1 MSENEKTIQNPGT
14 PEENVENAPIAN
26 EVDKENEAAEQQV
39 IEETATE
46 AKEEAL
52 ATEAKEEVPAPE
64 VKEEAPAPEAK
75 EEALAPEAKEEAP
88 ASKAKEEAKEEP
100 KAEEEVKSEKEE
112 EKIPVP
118 NYHEMGKEDLVAAMR
133 AILENSRLNA
143 HKEVS
148 LIKQTMYNIR
158 QKETE
163 EELQKFL
170 DAGNEPA
177 AFSAMPCEYE
187 AQFKELYNEFKEKR
201 AQYLEAEENRRQ
213 ENLAKKLDVIE
224 RLKVLMEDVDNI
236 NRNYPKFVELQ
247 TEFKEIKDIPG
258 AAENDVWKQYKQQE
272 EHFYDLLKLNRELR
286 DLDFKK
292 NLEIKRQLIEQA
304 KSLADEEDV
313 IEAGRKLQI
322 LHSEWRETGPVAK
335 ELRDEI
341 WAEFKEASTVVNKR
355 HQEFFDSR
363 REKEQENEA
372 AKIKLCEE
380 AEAVNLDEIKGF
392 AAWDK
397 ATENIKELQ
406 AKWKELG
413 PAPRKVNN
421 ALFARFRESCDK
433 FFEAKAEYYRNIKAE
448 HKENLAKKEALCEQA
463 EELLSKIDEAG
474 SREKVQ
480 ALQAEW
486 KTIGPVERRQSDA
499 IWARFTAACNAF
511 YEELRSRRSGRREEE
526 NANLEAKR
534 AIIAKIKEIPLD
546 GDRNTVLPAIRELQ
560 IEWQQVGHVPYK
572 LKEEIY
578 KEYREAC
585 DAVYNSL
592 DSSRTR
598 ERMNDYKERIRGLRG
613 DKDNV
618 VSERDKLNSALER
631 KKSDLATYENN
642 MGFFNVKSSAGNAMV
657 QELERKIKKIKD
669 EIAEIKEKLSLL
681 KNTEN

>member
-1 MSENEKTIQNPGT
+1 MSENEKTNPVPGV
-14 PEENVENAPIAN
+14 PEEKDV
-26 EVDKENEAAEQQV
+26 NEAAAAPVVEKEAVEEEVVKEQEAAAEEVEKQSAAESK
-39 IEETATE
+39 EETASD
-46 AKEEAL
+46 A
-52 ATEAKEEVPAPE
+52 
-64 VKEEAPAPEAK
+64 
-75 EEALAPEAKEEAP
+75 
-88 ASKAKEEAKEEP
+88 
-100 KAEEEVKSEKEE
+100 VKSEKEE
-112 EKIPVP
+112 EKAPVP

-133 AILENSRLNA
+133 GILENSRLNA

-148 LIKQTMYNIR
+148 LIKQTMFNIR

-163 EELQKFL
+163 AEMEKFL
-170 DAGNEPA
+170 DAGNEPS
-177 AFSAMPCEYE
+177 AFSAMPCELE

-201 AQYLEAEENRRQ
+201 AAFLEAEENRRQ

-224 RLKVLMEDVDNI
+224 RIKALMEDVDNI

-247 TEFKEIKDIPG
+247 AEFKGIKDIPG

-304 KSLADEEDV
+304 KSLAEEEDV

-335 ELRDEI
+335 ELRDDI
-341 WAEFKEASTVVNKR
+341 WNEFKEASTVVNKR
-355 HQEFFDSR
+355 HQEYFDAR
-363 REKEQENEA
+363 KAKEEENEV
-372 AKIKLCEE
+372 AKTKLCEE
-380 AEAVNLDEIKGF
+380 AEAIKPEEIKGF
-392 AAWDK
+392 SAWDK
-397 ATENIKELQ
+397 ATESIKELQ

-433 FFEAKAEYYRNIKAE
+433 FFEAKAEYYKNIKAE
-448 HKENLAKKEALCEQA
+448 HKENYAKKEALCVQA
-463 EELLSKIDEAG
+463 EEMLSKIDEAG

-480 ALQAEW
+480 ELQAEW
-486 KTIGPVERRQSDA
+486 KTIGPVERKLSDA
-499 IWARFTAACNAF
+499 IWTRFTAACNAF

-526 NANLEAKR
+526 NANLEAKK

-578 KEYREAC
+578 REYREAC

-592 DSSRTR
+592 DSTRTR

-613 DKDNV
+613 DKENV
-618 VSERDKLNSALER
+618 VSERDRLNAALDR
-631 KKSDLATYENN
+631 KKADLATYENN

-669 EIAEIKEKLSLL
+669 EISEIKEKIKLL
-681 KNTEN
+681 NKPED

>member
-14 PEENVENAPIAN
+14 PEENGTNEVAGTPAPAVDKETVAN
-26 EVDKENEAAEQQV
+26 EVEKEQEAAEKEAV
-39 IEETATE
+39 AESTVEAAESAPEPEKTEETN
-46 AKEEAL
+46 
-52 ATEAKEEVPAPE
+52 PE
-64 VKEEAPAPEAK
+64 VKT
-75 EEALAPEAKEEAP
+75 
-88 ASKAKEEAKEEP
+88 
-100 KAEEEVKSEKEE
+100 EKEE
-112 EKIPVP
+112 EKAPVP
-118 NYHEMGKEDLVAAMR
+118 NYHEMDKEGLVAAMR
-133 AILENSRLNA
+133 GILENSRLNA

-163 EELQKFL
+163 AELEKFL

-177 AFSAMPCEYE
+177 AFSAVPCELE

-201 AQYLEAEENRRQ
+201 AAYLEAEENRRQ

-247 TEFKEIKDIPG
+247 NEFKEIKDIPG

-304 KSLADEEDV
+304 KSLAEEEDV

-322 LHSEWRETGPVAK
+322 LHNEWRETGPVAK

-341 WAEFKEASTVVNKR
+341 WAEFKDASTVVNKR

-363 REKEQENEA
+363 REKEQENEV
-372 AKIKLCEE
+372 AKTKLCEE
-380 AEAVNLDEIKGF
+380 AEAINIEEIKGF

-397 ATENIKELQ
+397 ATEAIKDLQ
-406 AKWKELG
+406 ARWKELG

-421 ALFARFRESCDK
+421 ALFARFRETCDK
-433 FFEAKAEYYRNIKAE
+433 FFEAKSEYYKNIKAE
-448 HKENLAKKEALCEQA
+448 HKENLAKKEALCVQA
-463 EELLSKIDEAG
+463 EEMLARIDEPG

-480 ALQAEW
+480 ELQAEW

-511 YEELRSRRSGRREEE
+511 YEELRSRRSGKREEE

-534 AIIAKIKEIPLD
+534 AIIEKIKEIPLD
-546 GDRNTVLPAIRELQ
+546 SDRGTILPAIRELQ
-560 IEWQQVGHVPYK
+560 IEWQQIGHVPYK

-578 KEYREAC
+578 REYRDAC

-613 DKDNV
+613 DRDNV

-631 KKSDLATYENN
+631 KKADLATYENN

-669 EIAEIKEKLSLL
+669 EIAEIKEKISLL
-681 KNTEN
+681 NKPEN

>member
-1 MSENEKTIQNPGT
+1 MSENEKVAQTPEL
-14 PEENVENAPIAN
+14 PEENGTNEPEVKEVEKEYDAAAK
-26 EVDKENEAAEQQV
+26 EVV
-39 IEETATE
+39 EETATE
-46 AKEEAL
+46 DKNAEE
-52 ATEAKEEVPAPE
+52 KVEE
-64 VKEEAPAPEAK
+64 KAPEA
-75 EEALAPEAKEEAP
+75 E
-88 ASKAKEEAKEEP
+88 
-100 KAEEEVKSEKEE
+100 KAEEKTETPKEE
-112 EKIPVP
+112 TPAEPAAEEKPEKVATP
-118 NYHEMGKEDLVAAMR
+118 NYHEMGKEELVEAIKE
-133 AILENSRLNA
+133 ILENSRLNA

-177 AFSAMPCEYE
+177 AFSAAPCELE
-187 AQFKELYNEFKEKR
+187 SQFKELYNEFKEKR
-201 AQYLEAEENRRQ
+201 AAYLEAEENRRQ

-247 TEFKEIKDIPG
+247 TEFKSIKDIPG
-258 AAENDVWKQYKQQE
+258 AAENEVWKQYKQQE
-272 EHFYDLLKLNRELR
+272 EHFYDLLKLNRDLR

-304 KSLADEEDV
+304 KSLAEEEDV

-322 LHSEWRETGPVAK
+322 LHNEWRETGPVAK

-341 WAEFKEASTVVNKR
+341 WAEFKDASTVVNKR
-355 HQEFFDSR
+355 HQEYFDSR

-372 AKIKLCEE
+372 AKIKLCEA
-380 AEAVNLDEIKGF
+380 AEAVIANEIKGF
-392 AAWDK
+392 SSWDK
-397 ATENIKELQ
+397 ATEEIKGLQ
-406 AKWKELG
+406 AQWRELG
-413 PAPRKVNN
+413 PAPRKVNA

-433 FFEAKAEYYRNIKAE
+433 FFESKAEYYRTIKAE
-448 HKENLAKKEALCEQA
+448 HKENYAKKEALCVQA
-463 EELLSKIDEAG
+463 EEMLAKIDEPG

-486 KTIGPVERRQSDA
+486 RTVGPVERRQSDA

-511 YEELRSRRSGRREEE
+511 YEELRSRRSGKREEE

-534 AIIAKIKEIPLD
+534 AVIEKIKAIPLE
-546 GDRNTVLPAIRELQ
+546 GDRNQILPAIRELQ
-560 IEWQQVGHVPYK
+560 IEWQQIGHVPYK

-585 DAVYNSL
+585 DTVYNSL

-598 ERMNDYKERIRGLRG
+598 ERMNDYQERIRGLRG
-613 DKDNV
+613 DKANV
-618 VSERDKLNSALER
+618 MSEKDKLVSALER
-631 KKSDLATYENN
+631 KKADLATYENN

-669 EIAEIKEKLSLL
+669 EIAEIKEKISLL
-681 KNTEN
+681 NKQPEA